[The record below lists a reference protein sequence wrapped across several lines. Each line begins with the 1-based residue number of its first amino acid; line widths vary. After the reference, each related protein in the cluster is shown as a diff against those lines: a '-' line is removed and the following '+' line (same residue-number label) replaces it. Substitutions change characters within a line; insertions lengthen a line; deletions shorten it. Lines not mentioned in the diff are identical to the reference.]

1 VGTVPPADTEVLEVA
16 LFGRRS
22 RGIEVEYDEITDEDV
37 DNFVDDLDPA
47 QRAAEDALLL
57 RELDEEPEGDVTPEG
72 QDGAELA
79 EVGRPEGPWDFVD
92 APPIEPERLD
102 LGSLHVPVL
111 PDTDVRL
118 EVNPEGEVVA
128 ATLVHGESAL
138 QLNAFAAP
146 RRAGIWQEVRVEI
159 RDALNGGGGGQAS
172 EVEGVFGTELRASV
186 PAEVPGQGVVLSPAR
201 FLGVDGPRWFLR
213 GLVTGP
219 AAHDDAAFA
228 PLVEAFRQVAVDRGD
243 EAMVVREPLPL
254 KLPAD
259 AVQAAEE
266 AAAEQ
271 GQTLAMPERGPEITE
286 IR

>member
-1 VGTVPPADTEVLEVA
+1 VA

-37 DNFVDDLDPA
+37 DNFVDDLDPE

-57 RELDEEPEGDVTPEG
+57 RELHEEEAEDGDAAPEGE
-72 QDGAELA
+72 DGAEPA

-92 APPIEPERLD
+92 APALEPERLD
-102 LGSLHVPVL
+102 LGSLRVPVL

-146 RRAGIWQEVRVEI
+146 RREGIWQEVRVEI
-159 RDALNGGGGGQAS
+159 RDALNGGGGQAT
-172 EVEGVFGTELRASV
+172 EAEGVFGSELRASV

-201 FLGVDGPRWFLR
+201 FIGVDGPRWFLR

-254 KLPAD
+254 RLPAD

-271 GQTLAMPERGPEITE
+271 GQALSMPERGPEITE

>member
-1 VGTVPPADTEVLEVA
+1 MA
-16 LFGRRS
+16 LFGRRD
-22 RGIEVEYDEITDEDV
+22 RGIEVEIDEVTDEDI
-37 DNFVDDLDPA
+37 DTFVDDLDEE
-47 QRAAEDALLL
+47 QRAAEDAELL
-57 RELDEEPEGDVTPEG
+57 RELAEE
-72 QDGAELA
+72 
-79 EVGRPEGPWDFVD
+79 EVGEVGEVGDGEQVRELPRPQGPWDLQD
-92 APPIEPERLD
+92 APATDPERLD

-146 RRAGIWQEVRVEI
+146 RRDGIWVEVRAEI
-159 RDALNGGGGGQAS
+159 REALNSGGGQATD
-172 EVEGVFGTELRASV
+172 VDGVFGPELLASV

-201 FLGVDGPRWFLR
+201 FLGIDGPRWFLR

-219 AAHDDAAFA
+219 AAQDDELLA
-228 PLVEAFRQVAVDRGD
+228 PLVTAFRQVAVSRGD

-254 KLPAD
+254 RLPAD
-259 AVQAAEE
+259 AVE
-266 AAAEQ
+266 AAAEAAEQQ
-271 GQTLAMPERGPEITE
+271 GFQMPERGPEITE

>member
-1 VGTVPPADTEVLEVA
+1 MA
-16 LFGRRS
+16 LFGRRD
-22 RGIEVEYDEITDEDV
+22 RGIEVEIDEVTDEDI
-37 DNFVDDLDPA
+37 DSFVDDLDDE
-47 QRAAEDALLL
+47 QRAAEDAELL
-57 RELDEEPEGDVTPEG
+57 RELAAEQAGDVDDVGAGEG
-72 QDGAELA
+72 AGEQVREL
-79 EVGRPEGPWDFVD
+79 VRPQGPWDLPD
-92 APPIEPERLD
+92 APATDPERLD

-146 RRAGIWQEVRVEI
+146 RRAGIWVEVRAEI
-159 RDALNGGGGGQAS
+159 RDALNSGGGQATD
-172 EVEGVFGTELRASV
+172 VEGVFGPELHASV

-201 FLGVDGPRWFLR
+201 FLGIDGPRWFLR

-219 AAHDDAAFA
+219 AAQDDELLA
-228 PLVEAFRQVAVDRGD
+228 PLVAAFRQVAVSRGD

-254 KLPAD
+254 RLPAD
-259 AVQAAEE
+259 AVE
-266 AAAEQ
+266 AAAEAAAEAAQQQ
-271 GQTLAMPERGPEITE
+271 GFQMPERGPEITE

>member
-1 VGTVPPADTEVLEVA
+1 VGTVPPADSEVVEVA
-16 LFGRRS
+16 LFGRRN
-22 RGIEVEYDEITDEDV
+22 RGIEVEIDEVTDEDI
-37 DNFVDDLDPA
+37 DTFVDDLDEE
-47 QRAAEDALLL
+47 QRAAEDAELL
-57 RELDEEPEGDVTPEG
+57 RELAAEQAGEVDDEEQVR
-72 QDGAELA
+72 ELP
-79 EVGRPEGPWDFVD
+79 RPEGPWDLQD
-92 APPIEPERLD
+92 APATDPERLD

-146 RRAGIWQEVRVEI
+146 RRDGIWVEVRTEI
-159 RDALNGGGGGQAS
+159 RDALNSGGGQAT
-172 EVEGVFGTELRASV
+172 EVEGVFGPELHASV

-201 FLGVDGPRWFLR
+201 FLGIDGPRWFLR

-219 AAHDDAAFA
+219 AAQDDELLA
-228 PLVEAFRQVAVDRGD
+228 PLVAAFRQVAVSRGD

-254 KLPAD
+254 RLPAD
-259 AVQAAEE
+259 AVE
-266 AAAEQ
+266 AAAEAAEQQ
-271 GQTLAMPERGPEITE
+271 GFQMPERGPEITE